1 MEESAQMLLLR
12 LFRDIPDPRMAGK
25 IAHKLHDILVITV
38 CAVISGLEH
47 WTQIE
52 DFAQANEAWF
62 RTFLDLPNGIPSHDT
77 FGKVLAMLDPDAF
90 EQRIQQWICALV
102 GSGTEGKH
110 IAIDGKTLRRSF
122 DRASR
127 KMAIHM
133 VNAYVHEN
141 HAVFG
146 QLKVDDKTNEIT
158 VIPKLLEML
167 QLKDATVT
175 IDAMGCQ
182 RDIAQRIVDRGGHY
196 VLALKGNQGTLQEDV
211 KTFMDDQIAN
221 QQARS
226 CDTYDTVEKSHGR
239 VETRKCWSC
248 WDTDWLTERHN
259 WPGLSSLVVVE
270 ATRTV
275 NDKTSTERRYFI
287 SSHSGKQAQ
296 KLATLIRH
304 HWRVENQLH
313 WTLDVSFNEDQC
325 RVRVANAAENLA
337 RIRRISLLLLKND
350 KTCKLGIKSK
360 RAKAG
365 YDRDYLLTL
374 LGFKV
379 NSDPKSP

>member
-1 MEESAQMLLLR
+1 MEASAQTLLLR
-12 LFRDIPDPRMAGK
+12 LFRDMPDPRMVGK
-25 IAHKLHDILVITV
+25 IAHKLHDMLAITV
-38 CAVISGLEH
+38 CAVIGGLEH

-52 DFAQANEAWF
+52 DFAIANESWF

-77 FGKVLAMLDPDAF
+77 FGKVLATLDPEAF
-90 EQRIQQWICALV
+90 EQRIQQWIHALV
-102 GSGTEGKH
+102 GSNTEGKH

-127 KMAIHM
+127 KMAVHM
-133 VNAYVHEN
+133 VSAYVHEN

-182 RDIAQRIVDRGGHY
+182 RDIAQKIVDRGGHY
-196 VLALKGNQGTLQEDV
+196 VLALKGNQSTLQEDTQ
-211 KTFMDDQIAN
+211 TFMDDLV
-221 QQARS
+221 ARRAARH
-226 CDTYDTVEKSHGR
+226 CDYYETVEKSHGR
-239 VETRKCWSC
+239 IETRKCWSC
-248 WDTDWLTERHN
+248 WNVDWLIQRHQ
-259 WPGLSSLVVVE
+259 WPGLSSMVAVE
-270 ATRTV
+270 ATRTL
-275 NDKTSTERRYFI
+275 NGKTSTERRYFI

-296 KLATLIRH
+296 KLATLIRN

-325 RVRVANAAENLA
+325 RVRIANAAENLA
-337 RIRRISLLLLKND
+337 RIRRISLLLLKNE

-365 YDRDYLLTL
+365 YDRSYLLRL

-379 NSDPKSP
+379 SGDPKSP

>member
-1 MEESAQMLLLR
+1 MEESAHTLLLR
-12 LFRDIPDPRMAGK
+12 LFRDMPDPRMVGK
-25 IAHKLHDILVITV
+25 VAHKLHDILVITV

-52 DFAQANEAWF
+52 DFAKANEAWF

-77 FGKVLAMLDPDAF
+77 FGKVLATLDPEAF
-90 EQRIQQWICALV
+90 EQRIQQWIYALV
-102 GSGTEGKH
+102 GSDTEGKH
-110 IAIDGKTLRRSF
+110 IAVDGKALRRSF
-122 DRASR
+122 DRASG

-133 VNAYVHEN
+133 VSAYVHEN

-158 VIPKLLEML
+158 AIPKLLDML

-182 RDIAQRIVDRGGHY
+182 RDIAQRIVDGGGHY

-211 KTFMDDQIAN
+211 ETFMDDMIASGTA
-221 QQARS
+221 QQ
-226 CDTYDTVEKSHGR
+226 CDYYETIEKSHGR
-239 VETRKCWSC
+239 IETRKCWSC
-248 WDTDWLTERHN
+248 WDVDWLTERHH
-259 WPGLSSLVVVE
+259 WPGLSSLVAVE
-270 ATRTV
+270 ATRTL
-275 NDKTSTERRYFI
+275 NGKTSTERRYFI
-287 SSHSGKQAQ
+287 SSHAGKQAQ
-296 KLATLIRH
+296 KLATLIRN

-325 RVRVANAAENLA
+325 RVRIANAAENLA
-337 RIRRISLLLLKND
+337 RIRRISLVLLKNE

-365 YDRDYLLTL
+365 YDRNYLLTL
-374 LGFKV
+374 LGFKP
-379 NSDPKSP
+379 NANEKSQ